1 MIYFWIA
8 VLVNDTSLFILF
20 GLDKDGNPTNDLLIL
35 DVKDVDSI
43 SFASTFP
50 IISSSSSSNNGIN
63 STNKSDEANSD
74 GLSTE
79 ATVGIAV
86 GCGAVVIILSYLN
99 PEYLV
104 NEKKSLI

>member
-1 MIYFWIA
+1 M
-8 VLVNDTSLFILF
+8 F

-50 IISSSSSSNNGIN
+50 VISKSSSSNNGTN
-63 STNKSDEANSD
+63 STNRSDEANSD
-74 GLSTE
+74 GLSTK

-86 GCGAVVIILSYLN
+86 GCGAVVISSYLN

-104 NEKKSLI
+104 TEKNH